1 MNNIS
6 SKIVRIISQD
16 IQYDWEM
23 PFKFENV
30 KSAIGSGFFIDL
42 NGYIVTCAHVVQD
55 SNEVYVQL
63 PSIGKQKFK
72 ADIISICP
80 YYDLALLK
88 INDYKNKD
96 NFQLGSADKIKIGV
110 ESIALGYPLGQDNLK
125 ITKGIISGKEDGEI
139 QTDTAI
145 NPGNSGGPLI
155 VNNKVIG
162 VNASGFDRSQ
172 NVAYAVPIDY
182 FKLIKSDMLKN
193 KYLQRPRLGINYN
206 YSNDDMIS
214 DCKCKTGVYIN
225 YVNKIS
231 PIYKSGLRE
240 GHILCSING
249 TKIDNYGMTNETWL
263 NDKKTFEEIIFLLKI
278 NQKVTVE
285 FWNNKNIIK
294 KTFNFSYFEN
304 GIRTI
309 YPLYEKNDY
318 IIIGGLILMNLTD
331 NLLEQ
336 NVNRKYKTS
345 TSKALNIYEEI
356 QNREEPVIIV
366 TNILPNSILDNEDII
381 NKFDIIEKING
392 KNIKTINDIRKILK
406 NPIIKN
412 KNKFIEIITK
422 EKSRTLIN
430 YEKIKEN
437 NKTLSET
444 FNFKIDDVFNK
455 I

>member
-30 KSAIGSGFFIDL
+30 QTAIGSGFFIDL
-42 NGYIVTCAHVVQD
+42 NGYIITCSHVID
-55 SNEVYVQL
+55 NSNEVYVQL
-63 PSIGKQKFK
+63 PSIGKKKFK
-72 ADIISICP
+72 ADIICICP

-96 NFQLGSADKIKIGV
+96 YFELGSADKIKIGV
-110 ESIALGYPLGQDNLK
+110 ESIALGYPLSQDNLK

-162 VNASGFDRSQ
+162 VNASGFDKSQ

-182 FKLIKSDMLKN
+182 FKLIKSDMFKK

-225 YVNKIS
+225 YVNKKS
-231 PIYKSGLRE
+231 PIYKIGLRE

-263 NDKKTFEEIIFLLKI
+263 NDKKTLEEIIFLLKI
-278 NQKVTVE
+278 NQKVTIE
-285 FWNNKNIIK
+285 YWNNKNIIK
-294 KTFNFSYFEN
+294 KTFKFSYFEN
-304 GIRTI
+304 GIKYL

-336 NVNRKYKTS
+336 
-345 TSKALNIYEEI
+345 
-356 QNREEPVIIV
+356 
-366 TNILPNSILDNEDII
+366 
-381 NKFDIIEKING
+381 
-392 KNIKTINDIRKILK
+392 
-406 NPIIKN
+406 
-412 KNKFIEIITK
+412 
-422 EKSRTLIN
+422 
-430 YEKIKEN
+430 
-437 NKTLSET
+437 
-444 FNFKIDDVFNK
+444 
-455 I
+455 